1 MTNYKN
7 NNFKTAVTIA
17 KALADDTRLRAL
29 MLLADGPL
37 CLCQI
42 VEILGLAPSTISKH
56 MSILQQAGLVTSRKK
71 GRWMHFAW
79 SNGDSSP
86 EARQALDWINGTL
99 RNDDQIGRDR
109 QRLQEVLAIE
119 PEQLCRKQNQ
129 N

>member
-7 NNFKTAVTIA
+7 NTFKTAVTIA

-56 MSILQQAGLVTSRKK
+56 MSILQQAGLVTSRKN

-79 SNGDSSP
+79 SNDDSSP
-86 EARQALDWINGTL
+86 EARQAIDWISGTL
-99 RNDDQIGRDR
+99 RNDDQISRDHR
-109 QRLQEVLAIE
+109 RLQEVLAIE

>member
-17 KALADDTRLRAL
+17 KALADETRLRAL

-56 MSILQQAGLVTSRKK
+56 MSILQQAGLVTGRKK

-79 SNGDSSP
+79 SNGDNSP
-86 EARQALDWINGTL
+86 QARQALDWMNGTL
-99 RNDDQIGRDR
+99 RDDEQIGRDR

>member
-1 MTNYKN
+1 MTKYKN
-7 NNFKTAVTIA
+7 NTFKTTVSIA
-17 KALADDTRLRAL
+17 KALADETRLRAL

-42 VEILGLAPSTISKH
+42 VEILRLASSTISKH
-56 MSILQQAGLVTSRKK
+56 MSILQQAGLVTGRKQ

-79 SNGDSSP
+79 SDENSST
-86 EARQALDWINGTL
+86 EARQAIAWISGTL
-99 RNDDQIGRDR
+99 RNDEQIGRDH

>member
-1 MTNYKN
+1 MTNHKN

-17 KALADDTRLRAL
+17 KALADETRLRAL

-42 VEILGLAPSTISKH
+42 VEVLGLAPSTISRH
-56 MSILQQAGLVTSRKK
+56 MSILQQAGLVTSRKQ

-79 SNGDSSP
+79 SNDDSSP
-86 EARQALDWINGTL
+86 EAGQALEWINSTL
-99 RNDDQIGRDR
+99 RNDDHIGRDR

-119 PEQLCRKQNQ
+119 PEQLCRKKSQN
-129 N
+129 

>member
-1 MTNYKN
+1 MTKYKN
-7 NNFKTAVTIA
+7 NNFKTAVSIA
-17 KALADDTRLRAL
+17 KALADETRLRAL

-42 VEILGLAPSTISKH
+42 VEILGLAHSTISKH
-56 MSILQQAGLVTSRKK
+56 MSILQQAGLVTSQKK

-86 EARQALDWINGTL
+86 DARQALDWINGTL
-99 RNDDQIGRDR
+99 SNDDQISRDR

>member
-17 KALADDTRLRAL
+17 KALADETRLRAL

-56 MSILQQAGLVTSRKK
+56 MSILQQAGLVTSRKN

-79 SNGDSSP
+79 SNDDSSP
-86 EARQALDWINGTL
+86 EARQAIDWISGTL
-99 RNDDQIGRDR
+99 RNDDQISRDR

>member
-17 KALADDTRLRAL
+17 KALADETRLRAL

-42 VEILGLAPSTISKH
+42 VEILGLAPSTLSKH
-56 MSILQQAGLVTSRKK
+56 MSILQQAGLVTNRKK

-79 SNGDSSP
+79 SGDGSP
-86 EARQALDWINGTL
+86 ETRQALDWIKGTL
-99 RNDDQIGRDR
+99 GNDDQIGRDR